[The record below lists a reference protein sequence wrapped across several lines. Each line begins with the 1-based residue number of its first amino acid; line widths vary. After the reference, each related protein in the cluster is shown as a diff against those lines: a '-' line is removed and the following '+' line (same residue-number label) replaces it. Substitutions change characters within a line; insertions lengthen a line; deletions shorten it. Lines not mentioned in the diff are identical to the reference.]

1 MEWIVFAL
9 LASVIWAIMNIIDK
23 YIFTRWDL
31 KPIVF
36 LIFFSLIGL
45 IAGIFIYFAIGFGTL
60 SIINIALGLLA
71 GALFMFMVL
80 FYFKAV
86 KIEEVSRVVPLFEVS
101 PLFILIFA
109 MIFLGEVFTTI
120 TYIGILLLVSGAFL
134 ISTKSLS
141 NFKLGKAFWFMI
153 LSVLFLTFNQ
163 IITKYLL
170 GFADFWTIFSWT
182 RIGTFLAT
190 IPIFIVYFSQFK
202 GVFNKHGNKAVSVIT
217 FSQVLSLLGIFF
229 ITIAVSDGYVTLANA
244 LSSTQPFFVLIFAT
258 IIGLFY
264 PKFIREEVSKKLVL
278 QKFIAVLL
286 LVIGAILI
294 I

>member
-1 MEWIVFAL
+1 
-9 LASVIWAIMNIIDK
+9 
-23 YIFTRWDL
+23 
-31 KPIVF
+31 
-36 LIFFSLIGL
+36 
-45 IAGIFIYFAIGFGTL
+45 
-60 SIINIALGLLA
+60 
-71 GALFMFMVL
+71 MFMVL

-86 KIEEVSRVVPLFEVS
+86 KIEEVSRVVPLFKLS

-109 MIFLGEVFTTI
+109 TIFLGEVFTPI

-134 ISTKSLS
+134 ISSRNLS
-141 NFKLGKAFWFMI
+141 SFKLEKPFWFMI

-170 GFADFWTIFSWT
+170 GYADFWTIFSWT

-190 IPIFIVYFSQFK
+190 IPILMVYFPQFRD
-202 GVFNKHGNKAVSVIT
+202 VFSKHGNKAVSVIT
-217 FSQVLSLLGIFF
+217 FSQILSLLGIFF

-244 LSSTQPFFVLIFAT
+244 LSSTQPIFVLIFAT

-264 PKFIREEVSKKLVL
+264 PKFIKEEVSKKQVL
-278 QKFIAVLL
+278 QKFIAIILL
-286 LVIGAILI
+286 FIGVILI